1 LHQQTGIL
9 LSYGRFRALLS
20 KHNYVWRQPKHD
32 LTALQDPH
40 SADNS
45 GLPVGFQE
53 NNAMAAS
60 VESGIDDYF
69 RQLFGG

>member
-32 LTALQDPH
+32 LTALQDPQAQQVAEQILDWLKKTPT
-40 SADNS
+40 SVPSRPFNS
-45 GLPVGFQE
+45 SSWTKRP
-53 NNAMAAS
+53 
-60 VESGIDDYF
+60 
-69 RQLFGG
+69 